1 MGGDAGEEVLGTIPR
16 HQRSQGSSGRAGSRV
31 NVSINGTSRGSWVN
45 VSINAASRGLGNPGL
60 SQPSSPALLKT
71 LITQRA
77 NTGTETLG
85 KERQRR
91 AHPSFHLHEKGESTG
106 TKGLRAPLLELN

>member
-16 HQRSQGSSGRAGSRV
+16 LQRSEGSCGRA
-31 NVSINGTSRGSWVN
+31 GSWVN
-45 VSINAASRGLGNPGL
+45 VSINDTSRGLGNPGL
-60 SQPSSPALLKT
+60 SQPSSPAQLKT

-91 AHPSFHLHEKGESTG
+91 AHPSSHLHGKGESAG
-106 TKGLRAPLLELN
+106 TKGLRVPLLQLN